1 MNYNVLHALFEGI
14 ILGITVSI
22 SVGPA
27 MLALLQ
33 TSIKHG
39 IKTGI
44 FLALG
49 IFTSDLIVVIG
60 AYFGASQIVTN
71 QDTHQIFGIIGGSVL
86 IIFGLFQSLRRVQM
100 NEQVEAI
107 NEIKIKKP
115 GVLRYYFRGFV
126 LNIANPFLWA
136 FWITSVIAI
145 SSSYGGNKLA
155 VVLFFSGT
163 LGTVLSLDILKA
175 ILANKIKVNT
185 NPYIK
190 LWINR
195 IVGLIFILFGI
206 FVIINVLWK
215 IPNPLK

>member
-1 MNYNVLHALFEGI
+1 MLHSVFEGI

-33 TSIKHG
+33 TSIKNG

-49 IFTSDLIVVIG
+49 IFTSDLIVVIC
-60 AYFGASQIVTN
+60 AYFGASHIVTN
-71 QDTHQIFGIIGGSVL
+71 QDTHLIFGIIGGSIL
-86 IIFGLFQSLRRVQM
+86 IIFGLFQSLRRVQLS
-100 NEQVEAI
+100 EKVEAI
-107 NEIKIKKP
+107 QEIKVKKP
-115 GVLRYYFRGFV
+115 GVFPYYFKGFI

-145 SSSYGGNKLA
+145 SSSYAGNKLA
-155 VVLFFSGT
+155 VLLFFSGT
-163 LGTVLSLDILKA
+163 LGTVLSIDILKC

-185 NPYIK
+185 NPSLK

-195 IVGLIFILFGI
+195 IVGFIFILFGI

>member
-1 MNYNVLHALFEGI
+1 MLHSVFEGM

-49 IFTSDLIVVIG
+49 IFSSDLIVVIG
-60 AYFGASQIVTN
+60 AYFGSSQIVTN
-71 QDTHQIFGIIGGSVL
+71 HNTHQIFGIIGGSIL
-86 IIFGLFQSLRRVQM
+86 IIFGLFQSLRRVKM
-100 NEQVEAI
+100 SEQVEVI
-107 NEIKIKKP
+107 RDIKVKKP
-115 GVLRYYFRGFV
+115 GVFPYYFKGFV

-136 FWITSVIAI
+136 FWLTSVIAI
-145 SSSYGGNKLA
+145 SSSYGGNKPA
-155 VVLFFSGT
+155 VVLFLSGT
-163 LGTVLSLDILKA
+163 LGTVLSIDILKC
-175 ILANKIKVNT
+175 ILASKIKVSI
-185 NPYIK
+185 NPRIK

-195 IVGLIFILFGI
+195 IVGVIFILFGI